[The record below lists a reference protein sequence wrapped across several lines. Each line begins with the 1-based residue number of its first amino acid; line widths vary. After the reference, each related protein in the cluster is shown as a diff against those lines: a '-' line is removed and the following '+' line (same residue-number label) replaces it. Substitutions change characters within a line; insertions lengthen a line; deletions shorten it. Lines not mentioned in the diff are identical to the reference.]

1 LHDSQVEIPLA
12 SMTAKRVT
20 NFYDLMDSAYDAAEI
35 RPHRQTLEHVPILD
49 PNPRGK
55 GAKQRG
61 LSEGAKA
68 GFAQIPHHMLDLIT
82 NCVISVQRSRG
93 R

>member
-1 LHDSQVEIPLA
+1 MHDSQVAIPLA

-20 NFYDLMDSAYDAAEI
+20 NFYDLMDMCRSSTRTRA
-35 RPHRQTLEHVPILD
+35 V
-49 PNPRGK
+49 K

-68 GFAQIPHHMLDLIT
+68 GFAQIPHHMLVPIT